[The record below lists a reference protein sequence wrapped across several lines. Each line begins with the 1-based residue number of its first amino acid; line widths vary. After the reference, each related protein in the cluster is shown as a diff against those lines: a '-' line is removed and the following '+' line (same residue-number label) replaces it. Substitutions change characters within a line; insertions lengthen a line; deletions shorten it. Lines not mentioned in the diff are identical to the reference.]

1 MKIRTGFVSNSSSA
15 SFICEVCGDEYS
27 GDGNIYINCQWT
39 WDACLREAEMV
50 ECKSGHIFCEDHADR
65 EIIEKLKAQ
74 DLDDEDSPDWDEEW
88 RCSFPEKYCPLCSFK
103 EVPRDTL
110 VKYLLKKV
118 KMSQASVEDEIR
130 EKFGNLAEFTT
141 QMKES
146 GL

>member
-1 MKIRTGFVSNSSSA
+1 MKIRKGFVSNSSSS
-15 SFICEVCGDEYS
+15 SFTCEVCYENYS
-27 GDGNIYINCQWT
+27 G
-39 WDACLREAEMV
+39 WDACLSEAEMV
-50 ECKSGHIFCEDHADR
+50 ECPSGHLFCEDHVDR
-65 EIIEKLKAQ
+65 EIINRLNN
-74 DLDDEDSPDWDEEW
+74 EDSPDWDEEW